1 MRGHVWLLVL
11 PLAALA
17 ACSGE
22 DRPAAGG
29 GSSSGVSG
37 GGGSSGGGGAGNGGG
52 RPDGGA
58 ALCDAVPQEGANVAE
73 LQVLGSAPPA
83 LGGALR
89 PGTYVLTEAA
99 AYLSRQEDAG
109 DGGEANGSG
118 GPTGNSARATIVVTG
133 TTLAMT
139 ASRGSTAAL
148 PADTMSVSTYTV
160 EGTALRTT
168 SVCPGAGAQRTIAFS
183 AVGGG
188 LAIFTDASHRE
199 VYSRK

>member
-1 MRGHVWLLVL
+1 M
-11 PLAALA
+11 
-17 ACSGE
+17 
-22 DRPAAGG
+22 AGG

-37 GGGSSGGGGAGNGGG
+37 GGGSSGDSSAGNDGGGLEGGV
-52 RPDGGA
+52 
-58 ALCDAVPQEGANVAE
+58 ALCGAVPQESAIVAE
-73 LQVLGSAPPA
+73 LQVFGSAPPA
-83 LGGALR
+83 LGGALT

-99 AYLSRQEDAG
+99 AYLSRQGDAG

-133 TTLAMT
+133 TTLVTT
-139 ASRGSTAAL
+139 ASRGSAATL
-148 PADTMSVSTYTV
+148 PADTTSASTYTV
-160 EGTALRTT
+160 EGTTLRTT
-168 SVCPGAGAQRTIAFS
+168 SVCPSAGAQRTVAFS

>member
-37 GGGSSGGGGAGNGGG
+37 GGGS
-52 RPDGGA
+52 
-58 ALCDAVPQEGANVAE
+58 
-73 LQVLGSAPPA
+73 
-83 LGGALR
+83 
-89 PGTYVLTEAA
+89 
-99 AYLSRQEDAG
+99 
-109 DGGEANGSG
+109 G
-118 GPTGNSARATIVVTG
+118 GPTGNSARATIDVTG

-148 PADTMSVSTYTV
+148 PADTTSASTYTV